1 MYANGAVEG
10 RRNLKLNREPSFSRY
25 CPDCLR
31 VVKDLKSKGATWE
44 LPLTLAAN
52 GRLGRDLS

>member
-25 CPDCLR
+25 WPDCLR

-44 LPLTLAAN
+44 LPLTLAAKWKVIP
-52 GRLGRDLS
+52 